1 MIGFFCDTKTAI
13 SRYYSMKILLPSV
26 TAHEIDLIPR
36 FYPTTALVLSL
47 YNESTK
53 VTTTPAVTYVILNG
67 ILTISF
73 TATVA
78 EGSKYQI
85 KLTENSRQDISHGT
99 NGSILQTDKR
109 IIFLFII

>member
-1 MIGFFCDTKTAI
+1 
-13 SRYYSMKILLPSV
+13 MKILLPSV

-36 FYPTTALVLSL
+36 VYPTTALVLSL

-53 VTTTPAVTYVILNG
+53 VTTTPANTYVILNG

-85 KLTENSRQDISHGT
+85 EITENSIVVFRGKVLVTSQTSQEYKLT
-99 NGSILQTDKR
+99 NGLYFYS
-109 IIFLFII
+109 